1 MAALRGPELKPA
13 VMPFDGDQVAS
24 IKHAQ
29 TTILGTGYFSGM
41 LPVGDYTLGA
51 GSFRVI
57 ARDET
62 SAVWGA

>member
-1 MAALRGPELKPA
+1 
-13 VMPFDGDQVAS
+13 MPFAGDQVAS

-29 TTILGTGYFSGM
+29 TTILETGYFSGM

-51 GSFRVI
+51 ESFRVI

-62 SAVWGA
+62 SVVWGD